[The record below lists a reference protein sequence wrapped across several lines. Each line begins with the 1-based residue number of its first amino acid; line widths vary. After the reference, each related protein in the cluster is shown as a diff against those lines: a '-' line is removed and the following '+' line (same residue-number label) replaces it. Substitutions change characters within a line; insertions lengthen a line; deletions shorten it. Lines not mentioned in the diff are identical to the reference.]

1 MKIAEIRAL
10 RDSYWDPVN
19 LYSIVNHDYYE
30 LIKECIYTDAYN
42 GKSHSIIKESALP
55 EYVFETVE
63 SLTELTDKQRELSAK
78 RRSYFLKKFAMDG
91 YEIQI
96 DEEYRQ
102 IKVTW

>member
-42 GKSHSIIKESALP
+42 GKSYSIIK
-55 EYVFETVE
+55 
-63 SLTELTDKQRELSAK
+63 
-78 RRSYFLKKFAMDG
+78 
-91 YEIQI
+91 
-96 DEEYRQ
+96 
-102 IKVTW
+102 